1 MDKGKIFKIELSRWN
16 PLGAN
21 PSAGITLPA
30 TPYELA
36 DALER
41 AGIAGEIP
49 AHIGILAY
57 FEGER
62 QYGLRQFKPAEWQEV
77 SDQTKVLLLYN
88 AMKKWCDG
96 AVFV

>member
-1 MDKGKIFKIELSRWN
+1 MSFGE
-16 PLGAN
+16 
-21 PSAGITLPA
+21 TLKNV
-30 TPYELA
+30 
-36 DALER
+36 R
-41 AGIAGEIP
+41 KQSIP
-49 AHIGILAY
+49 AHIGILTY